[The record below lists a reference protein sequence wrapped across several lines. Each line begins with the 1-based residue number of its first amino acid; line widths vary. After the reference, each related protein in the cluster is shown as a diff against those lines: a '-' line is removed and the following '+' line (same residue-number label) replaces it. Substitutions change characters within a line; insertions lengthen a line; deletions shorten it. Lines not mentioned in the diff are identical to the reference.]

1 MEAGTTIYLESNE
14 VLNGRDV
21 ACYVSTSRMF
31 VQLKF
36 YERSLSAQLVP
47 SELSPPL
54 IKDIELVSGIGWKKL
69 RNLL

>member
-1 MEAGTTIYLESNE
+1 MLRLYIK
-14 VLNGRDV
+14 
-21 ACYVSTSRMF
+21 MF

-36 YERSLSAQLVP
+36 YKRSLSAQLVP